1 MIIAKRLKGKA
12 ISAWLGAPGDAIRR
26 AVTQVKSAVT
36 SAPKRLDVY
45 FDISDPWSYI
55 TAQAVARL
63 VEAYPVELTF
73 TTVTPPATDVN
84 PQPALRTHYSLK
96 DAAELAEYYDIEFP
110 GKREADANMVR
121 DVGAVLIRQRPAREQ
136 LACALE
142 LGAALWSNDKKKL
155 VTLMGQY
162 GSESHGSVLP
172 VLNTAYGELRK
183 AGHYQGAMIRFA
195 GTWYWGID
203 RLGHLESALAEAF
216 GGKSHGRGTRSTS
229 EGAAEVNDKAN
240 VVTVRPESERGPKKL
255 AEITDKN
262 RDKPLVCEMWFSF
275 RSPYSYI
282 ALEQI
287 EDALAPFGFPL
298 VLKQIYPMVARG
310 GQLPNVKRMYI
321 AHDAKREADRL
332 NLPFGEICD
341 PLGTGVDNCLAIQH
355 WANGRGAGLQFAR
368 SAMRGIWSEAKDV
381 SEYVDLRVIVERAGL
396 PWDEAKAAIG
406 DAAGAKVAHDNAADL
421 NGIGLWG
428 VPSFRI
434 GDFVTWGQ
442 DRLPLLVDR
451 LRRHRLATS

>member
-36 SAPKRLDVY
+36 STPKRLDVY
-45 FDISDPWSYI
+45 FDITDPWSYI
-55 TAQAVARL
+55 TAQAAARL
-63 VEAYPVELTF
+63 VERYPVELSF
-73 TTVTPPATDVN
+73 TTVTSPATDVN
-84 PQPALRTHYSLK
+84 PQPQLRIHHSLR
-96 DAAELAEYYDIEFP
+96 DAAELAEYWDIDFP
-110 GKREADANMVR
+110 GKGEADAGMVR
-121 DVGAVLIRQRPAREQ
+121 DIGAVLIRQRPAREQ
-136 LACALE
+136 LACAIE
-142 LGAALWSNDKKKL
+142 LAQSLWSKDKKKL
-155 VTLMGQY
+155 VTMMGTY

-172 VLNTAYGELRK
+172 VLNTAYSDLRK
-183 AGHYQGAMIRFA
+183 AGHYQGAMMHFD

-203 RLGHLESALAEAF
+203 RLPYLETALAEAF
-216 GGKSHGRGTRSTS
+216 GVER
-229 EGAAEVNDKAN
+229 AN
-240 VVTVRPESERGPKKL
+240 VVTPRPEADRGPKKL
-255 AEITDKN
+255 S
-262 RDKPLVCEMWFSF
+262 DKPGTTLGCEMWFSF

-287 EDALAPFGFPL
+287 EAALAPFGVPL
-298 VLKQIYPMVARG
+298 TLKQIYPMVARG
-310 GQLPNVKRMYI
+310 AQLPNVKRMYI

-332 NLPFGEICD
+332 NIPFGEICD
-341 PLGTGVDNCLAIQH
+341 PLGAGIENCLAIQH
-355 WANGRGAGLQFAR
+355 WANGRGAGLAFAR
-368 SAMRGIWSEAKDV
+368 SAMRGIWSEALDV
-381 SEYVDLRVIVERAGL
+381 AEYVDLKDIVERANL
-396 PWDEAKAAIG
+396 PWDEAKAAISNP
-406 DAAGAKVAHDNAADL
+406 AALKQAHDNAADL